1 MPRRHVVAGA
11 GLGTL
16 AAALTACGGSGGGS
30 GGEEP
35 AEQTTGAPAGGEA
48 TGRALAK
55 VADVPVGSGVIV
67 EDLVVTQ
74 PTPGAF
80 TGLSRV
86 CTHKGCR
93 VSEVVG
99 AEIVCPCHGSRY
111 HLDGSVANGPATS
124 PLSAKPVAVQGEDIV
139 LA

>member
-1 MPRRHVVAGA
+1 MPRRHVVVGA

-35 AEQTTGAPAGGEA
+35 AERTSAPAGGEA
-48 TGRALAK
+48 TGRALTK
-55 VADVPVGSGVIV
+55 VVDVPVGSGVIV
-67 EDLVVTQ
+67 DDLVVTQ
-74 PTPGAF
+74 PTQGAF

-86 CTHKGCR
+86 CTHKGCK

-111 HLDGSVANGPATS
+111 RLDGSVANGPATR
-124 PLSAKPVAVQGEDIV
+124 PLQAQAVTVQGDDIV